1 MAASYVDVQ
10 VPSEVAEK
18 IYDLIEEIVKSGG
31 VVKKGSNEA
40 TKAIERGFAK
50 FVVIAEDVN
59 PEEIVMHLPP
69 LCREKNVPYAFVP
82 SKKELG
88 AAAGID
94 VSASAVAVVDAG
106 KAERK
111 MIEII
116 KEVEK
121 LRGKTEE

>member
-50 FVVIAEDVN
+50 FVVMAEDVN

>member
-10 VPSEVAEK
+10 IPSELAEK

-50 FVVIAEDVN
+50 FVVISEDVN

-111 MIEII
+111 MTEII

-121 LRGKTEE
+121 LRGKKEE